1 MTPVLFLELKMAAKE
16 RLTCD
21 LIEKLYQ
28 EGQTIALYTREAPT
42 ANKMNLLLWSWK
54 QETFL
59 PHALYETGGDN
70 SDPIIIYTEA
80 STIPPER
87 TLVLFDPLPPEELR
101 GRHLVIDFAEVYHE
115 QKKQESRQRF
125 RALKNAGDFELSFL
139 STGAFMAQKKR
150 G

>member
-21 LIEKLYQ
+21 IIEKLYH
-28 EGQTIALYTREAPT
+28 EGQTIALHTRQMPT
-42 ANKMNLLLWSWK
+42 AHKMNLLLWSWK

-59 PHALYETGGDN
+59 PHALYEADGEN
-70 SDPIIIYTEA
+70 SDPIIIYTDA

-87 TLVLFDPLPPEELR
+87 ILVLFDPLPPEDLQ
-101 GRHLVIDFAEVYHE
+101 GRQMIIDFAEVYHE

-125 RALKNAGDFELSFL
+125 RALKNAGTFELTFL
-139 STGAFMAQKKR
+139 STGAFMAQKR
-150 G
+150 HG